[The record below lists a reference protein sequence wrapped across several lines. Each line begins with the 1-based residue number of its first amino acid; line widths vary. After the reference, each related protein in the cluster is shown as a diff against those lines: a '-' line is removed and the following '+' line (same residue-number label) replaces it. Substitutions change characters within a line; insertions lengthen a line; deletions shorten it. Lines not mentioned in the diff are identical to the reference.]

1 MQTTHHTGGD
11 HEGERSRVT
20 IEGVQTEQGTL
31 EALIGLIE
39 EAVAVHLQLQVLI
52 EELHGHSELSRACRG
67 ILQDLYRLGPRTV
80 PQLTRGRPVSRQNV
94 LMLVNRLITE
104 GLAESMRNPEH
115 KRSYLVR
122 LTPRGKTL
130 LEEMWSQERALLNDL
145 DYDLSREDLQL
156 AANVLHRLRE
166 ALDKHQLDQ
175 EVTSS

>member
-1 MQTTHHTGGD
+1 MHTAYRTGGD

>member
-1 MQTTHHTGGD
+1 MHTAYRTGGD

-145 DYDLSREDLQL
+145 DYDLSMEDLQV
-156 AANVLHRLRE
+156 ATHVLHRLWE
-166 ALDKHQLDQ
+166 ALEKHQLDQ
-175 EVTSS
+175 EVTRS

>member
-1 MQTTHHTGGD
+1 MHTAYRTGGD
-11 HEGERSRVT
+11 HEGECSRVT

-31 EALIGLIE
+31 EALMGLIE

-175 EVTSS
+175 EVTGS

>member
-1 MQTTHHTGGD
+1 MHTAYRTGGD

-175 EVTSS
+175 EVTGS

>member
-1 MQTTHHTGGD
+1 
-11 HEGERSRVT
+11 
-20 IEGVQTEQGTL
+20 
-31 EALIGLIE
+31 
-39 EAVAVHLQLQVLI
+39 
-52 EELHGHSELSRACRG
+52 
-67 ILQDLYRLGPRTV
+67 
-80 PQLTRGRPVSRQNV
+80 
-94 LMLVNRLITE
+94 MLVNRLITE

-145 DYDLSREDLQL
+145 DYDPSREDLQL